1 MVQTNTV
8 KGPGKLDGSVI
19 RIKETGKA
27 LAMSADCNTRYC
39 YINPEMGAAAAVME
53 AGRNVAMTG
62 ARPLAITDCLNFGN
76 PQNPEVMWQFMMS
89 CEGIKKA
96 CKELNTP
103 VIGGNVSLYNE
114 TNGVGVYPT
123 PAIATVGLN
132 DDMNKVLPSAVQKE
146 GSTLYLLGETKPEFG
161 GSLYMKKIY
170 GKVAGTHPEVDFK
183 KELALWDFV
192 IEANKA
198 GLLQSAKDVN
208 VGGIAISAAKMS
220 VVGGKGISITVPLK
234 DTKDIFAESLS
245 RAIVEVKYEDEAAFE
260 TFVGQNHV
268 ECTKIGTV
276 GGDEI
281 FINGIKK
288 DLNEAKNIYFNRF
301 QEIIEQDL

>member
-1 MVQTNTV
+1 
-8 KGPGKLDGSVI
+8 
-19 RIKETGKA
+19 
-27 LAMSADCNTRYC
+27 
-39 YINPEMGAAAAVME
+39 ME

-114 TNGVGVYPT
+114 TNGVGVFPT

-132 DDMNKVLPSAVQKE
+132 DDMNKVLPSCVQKE

-170 GKVAGTHPEVDFK
+170 GKVAGTHPQIDFK
-183 KELALWDFV
+183 KELNLWNFV
-192 IEANKA
+192 IEANKT

-208 VGGIAISAAKMS
+208 VGGIAISASKMA
-220 VVGGKGISITVPLK
+220 VVGGKGITITVPLK

-245 RAIVEVKYEDEAAFE
+245 RAIVEVRYEDEAAFE
-260 TFVGQNHV
+260 TFVGTQHV
-268 ECTKIGTV
+268 ECTKIGKV

-288 DLNEAKNIYFNRF
+288 DLSDAMKIYFGRF
-301 QEIIEQDL
+301 QEIVEQDL